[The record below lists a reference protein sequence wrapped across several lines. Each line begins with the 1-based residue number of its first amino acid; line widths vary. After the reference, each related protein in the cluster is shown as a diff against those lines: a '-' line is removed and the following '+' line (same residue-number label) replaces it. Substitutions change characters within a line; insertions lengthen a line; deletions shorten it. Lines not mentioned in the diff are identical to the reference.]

1 MASSPSADNE
11 ILNGAPSCA
20 IDSSINIV
28 NGPKEDHGKKPPSQ
42 KKRVSGRKEKR
53 NN

>member
-28 NGPKEDHGKKPPSQ
+28 NGPKEDDGKKP